1 MAESVAES
9 GQWLTQTEAAV
20 RLGWHIERVKA
31 AARRGKLERRKNNQG
46 QWLVLVMPELL
57 PRATQSNGNGSALGA
72 YGTANGAGQGTAEIA
87 LGDAHAVA
95 LAMAELR
102 EELTEAR
109 VAAAHAEGK
118 AAALAA
124 ALDYEHA
131 ERSRLAAEL
140 AEARKGWL
148 ERLLEAVRR
157 R

>member
-1 MAESVAES
+1 
-9 GQWLTQTEAAV
+9 
-20 RLGWHIERVKA
+20 
-31 AARRGKLERRKNNQG
+31 
-46 QWLVLVMPELL
+46 
-57 PRATQSNGNGSALGA
+57 
-72 YGTANGAGQGTAEIA
+72 
-87 LGDAHAVA
+87 
-95 LAMAELR
+95 
-102 EELTEAR
+102 LTEAR

-148 ERLLEAVRR
+148 ERVLEAVRR

>member
-1 MAESVAES
+1 
-9 GQWLTQTEAAV
+9 LNPT
-20 RLGWHIERVKA
+20 R
-31 AARRGKLERRKNNQG
+31 
-46 QWLVLVMPELL
+46 
-57 PRATQSNGNGSALGA
+57 PRW
-72 YGTANGAGQGTAEIA
+72 
-87 LGDAHAVA
+87 
-95 LAMAELR
+95 

-140 AEARKGWL
+140 AEARKGWIV
-148 ERLLEAVRR
+148 RVLEAMRR